1 MHIRTFVHRL
11 VLLLVLSSLLI
22 SSFVP
27 QPTASASALKQ
38 QATRATEA
46 KEVEA
51 FADQFF
57 NQPKIKEQ
65 LTGAAVVLVKND
77 QVLLEKGYGYAD
89 ISSKKPI
96 DPEKTVFRVASISK
110 LFTATAVMQLA
121 EQGAIDLQ
129 ADLQT
134 YLGDLKIVNKTNKT
148 LTMEHLLTHTSGF
161 DYTDSAG
168 GSAKEVPNSQ
178 FIKEN
183 VPTIVREPGEA
194 YRYDNYAFNLQGY
207 IVERLSGVPFTQY
220 VQEHIFKPLGMG
232 NSSFKLTPELRKY
245 LAVPYTAQKDP
256 IPEYP
261 SRPAESP
268 DGGMFSTG
276 RDMAKFMITQL
287 NDGQLAEARILSR
300 DSVKDMQQIHHQ
312 IHPQV
317 AGTGYGFESFYQNSY
332 NGQRVIGKGGDLPG
346 YHSWMWLMPEQKVG
360 GFVIFNG
367 DGPDLRE
374 VFFKAFMNHYYPGTP
389 TTTSTPV
396 ASQAELGKL
405 TGIYQDLRLPF
416 WILQVSVTDDGKL
429 KIKDPYGSHTLR
441 EIAPLLFED
450 ELGSKAAFQVNSNGT
465 QYAFYNKMDSWA
477 KKVPEPNV
485 YTDVGN
491 EHPYASWIHEAGQLG
506 VLTPGGDSVFH
517 PQQEMTRAEFISGL
531 MRLTG
536 MAPSKNTS
544 LTSELEAKD
553 YLGYVQKAI
562 ELGLMQGRGPEQSF
576 AVTAAITRQEAAV
589 LMWRAAMIA
598 GVNMSKSSG
607 FKLAGDTAPWAVDAV
622 QYIVNNGMYGP
633 EIARNS
639 AGTLDYQSNDPLLR
653 QEAAALLSL
662 FCNRLSLN

>member
-1 MHIRTFVHRL
+1 
-11 VLLLVLSSLLI
+11 
-22 SSFVP
+22 
-27 QPTASASALKQ
+27 
-38 QATRATEA
+38 
-46 KEVEA
+46 
-51 FADQFF
+51 
-57 NQPKIKEQ
+57 
-65 LTGAAVVLVKND
+65 
-77 QVLLEKGYGYAD
+77 
-89 ISSKKPI
+89 
-96 DPEKTVFRVASISK
+96 
-110 LFTATAVMQLA
+110 
-121 EQGAIDLQ
+121 
-129 ADLQT
+129 
-134 YLGDLKIVNKTNKT
+134 
-148 LTMEHLLTHTSGF
+148 
-161 DYTDSAG
+161 
-168 GSAKEVPNSQ
+168 
-178 FIKEN
+178 
-183 VPTIVREPGEA
+183 
-194 YRYDNYAFNLQGY
+194 
-207 IVERLSGVPFTQY
+207 
-220 VQEHIFKPLGMG
+220 
-232 NSSFKLTPELRKY
+232 
-245 LAVPYTAQKDP
+245 
-256 IPEYP
+256 
-261 SRPAESP
+261 
-268 DGGMFSTG
+268 
-276 RDMAKFMITQL
+276 
-287 NDGQLAEARILSR
+287 
-300 DSVKDMQQIHHQ
+300 
-312 IHPQV
+312 
-317 AGTGYGFESFYQNSY
+317 
-332 NGQRVIGKGGDLPG
+332 
-346 YHSWMWLMPEQKVG
+346 
-360 GFVIFNG
+360 
-367 DGPDLRE
+367 
-374 VFFKAFMNHYYPGTP
+374 MNHYYPGTP

>member
-1 MHIRTFVHRL
+1 MHIRTIVCRK
-11 VLLLVLSSLLI
+11 VLLPVFSSLLI
-22 SSFVP
+22 ASFVP
-27 QPTASASALKQ
+27 LPMASASALKQ
-38 QATRATEA
+38 QTTGVTEA
-46 KEVEA
+46 KEAEA

-57 NQPKIKEQ
+57 NQPQIKKQ
-65 LTGAAVVLVKND
+65 LAGAAVVLVKNN

-121 EQGAIDLQ
+121 EQGTIDLH

-134 YLGDLKIVNKTNKT
+134 YLGDLNIVNKTNKT

-168 GSAKEVPNSQ
+168 GSAQEISNKQ

-207 IVERLSGVPFTQY
+207 IVERMTGVPFTQY

-232 NSSFKLTPELRKY
+232 SSSFKLTPGLRKA

-276 RDMAKFMITQL
+276 RDMAQFMIAQL
-287 NDGQLAEARILSR
+287 NGGQLAGARILSG

-317 AGTGYGFESFYQNSY
+317 PGTGYGFESFYQNSY

-360 GFVIFNG
+360 GFVIFNS

-374 VFFKAFMNHYYPGTP
+374 KFFKAFMDHYYPGKP
-389 TTTSTPV
+389 TTAFTPV
-396 ASQAELGKL
+396 TSQAELGQL

-416 WILQVSVTDDGKL
+416 WILQVSATDDGKL
-429 KIKDPYGSHTLR
+429 KIKDPYGAHILR

-450 ELGSKAAFQVNSNGT
+450 ELGNKAGFKVNSNGT
-465 QYAFYNKMDSWA
+465 RYAFYNKMDSWA
-477 KKVPEPNV
+477 KKVPASPV
-485 YTDVGN
+485 YSDVGK
-491 EHPYASWIHEAGQLG
+491 EHPYAVWIHEAGQLG
-506 VLTPGGDSVFH
+506 VLASDGESDFH
-517 PQQEMTRAEFISGL
+517 PEQGITRAEFISGL
-531 MRLTG
+531 MHLTG
-536 MAPSKNTS
+536 VAPSKNTT
-544 LTSELEAKD
+544 LTGEPEEKK

-562 ELGLMQGRGPEQSF
+562 ELGLVQGRGPEQSF
-576 AVTAAITRQEAAV
+576 AVTADITRQEAAV

-598 GVNMSKSSG
+598 GVNMAQSSG
-607 FKLAGDTAPWAVDAV
+607 VKLAGDTAPWAVDAV

-633 EIARNS
+633 ELAPNS
-639 AGTLDYQSNDPLLR
+639 AGALDYRSTEPLLR

-662 FCNRLSLN
+662 FCNRLSVK

>member
-1 MHIRTFVHRL
+1 MHIRTIVYRK
-11 VLLLVLSSLLI
+11 VLLPVLSSLLI
-22 SSFVP
+22 ASLVP
-27 QPTASASALKQ
+27 QPTASASALQ
-38 QATRATEA
+38 QTTGGTDA
-46 KEVEA
+46 KEAEA

-57 NQPKIKEQ
+57 NQPQIKKQ
-65 LTGAAVVLVKND
+65 LAGAAVVLVKKN

-121 EQGAIDLQ
+121 EQGTIDLH
-129 ADLQT
+129 AGLQT
-134 YLGDLKIVNKTNKT
+134 YLGDLNIVNKTNKT

-168 GSAKEVPNSQ
+168 GSAKEIPNRQ

-207 IVERLSGVPFTQY
+207 IVERMTGVPFTQY

-232 NSSFKLTPELRKY
+232 SSSFKLTPGLRKD

-276 RDMAKFMITQL
+276 RDMAQFMIAQL
-287 NDGQLAEARILSR
+287 NGGQLAGARILSG

-317 AGTGYGFESFYQNSY
+317 PGTGYGFESFYQNSY

-346 YHSWMWLMPEQKVG
+346 YHSWMWLMPEQNAG
-360 GFVIFNG
+360 GFVIFNS
-367 DGPDLRE
+367 DGPDLRAE
-374 VFFKAFMNHYYPGTP
+374 FFKAFMDHYYPGSP
-389 TTTSTPV
+389 TTASTPGT
-396 ASQAELGKL
+396 SQAELGQL

-416 WILQVSVTDDGKL
+416 WILQVSATDDGKL
-429 KIKDPYGSHTLR
+429 KIKDPYGSHILR

-450 ELGSKAAFQVNSNGT
+450 ELGNKAAFKVNSNGT

-477 KKVPEPNV
+477 KKAPEPHG

-506 VLTPGGDSVFH
+506 VLASDGENAFH
-517 PQQEMTRAEFISGL
+517 PDQEMTRAEFISGL
-531 MRLTG
+531 MHLTG
-536 MAPSKNTS
+536 VAPSQNTP
-544 LTSELEAKD
+544 LTSEPQEKK

-562 ELGLMQGRGPEQSF
+562 ELGLVQGRGPEQSF
-576 AVTAAITRQEAAV
+576 AVTADITRQEAAV

-598 GVNMSKSSG
+598 GVNMTQSSG
-607 FKLAGDTAPWAVDAV
+607 IKLAGDTAPWAVDAV
-622 QYIVNNGMYGP
+622 KYIVNNGMYGP
-633 EIARNS
+633 EIALNS
-639 AGTLDYQSNDPLLR
+639 AGALNYRSTEPLLR

-662 FCNRLSLN
+662 FCNRLSLK